1 MNEFIFEYY
10 ILERY
15 HDDDNMT
22 TIGWEK
28 FEEKIN

>member
-10 ILERY
+10 TLERY

-22 TIGWEK
+22 TIRYENY
-28 FEEKIN
+28 EEKIN